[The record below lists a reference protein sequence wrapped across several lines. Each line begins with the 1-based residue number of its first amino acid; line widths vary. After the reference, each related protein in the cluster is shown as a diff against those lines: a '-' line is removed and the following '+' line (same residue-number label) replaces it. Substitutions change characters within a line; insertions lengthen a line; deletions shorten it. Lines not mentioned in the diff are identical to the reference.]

1 MLGTD
6 GNVTSRLP
14 IGQVLTVVCQN
25 CKKSAVKYSIEKATF
40 LNFVDFLQYFVQSFR
55 WVSFTVSVS
64 SHNIM
69 AD

>member
-40 LNFVDFLQYFVQSFR
+40 LNFVDLSTIFCPKF
-55 WVSFTVSVS
+55 
-64 SHNIM
+64 
-69 AD
+69 